1 MEIKFD
7 GKRALVTGAGKGLG
21 RAIAVKLAA
30 CGAKTVALSR
40 TQDDLDSL
48 KAECPAIETCL
59 ADLSDWT
66 TARQTIQGLGH
77 FDLLVNSAGVSRV
90 GPFLETKEED
100 FDYVF
105 NTNVK
110 ALYNVSQVVAKSMV
124 EKKSGGAIVQ
134 LSSAASTQA
143 LKDHAV
149 YCSTKGA
156 VDSLTTVMALELGP
170 HNIRTNCVN
179 PTVTMTAMGVYAWS
193 DPAKANPVLNR
204 IPLGRFA
211 EVEDV
216 VNSVLFL
223 LSDKAS
229 YLNGVTLPVEGGLLI
244 G

>member
-1 MEIKFD
+1 MEIKFE

-21 RAIAVKLAA
+21 RAIAVKLAE

-40 TQDDLDSL
+40 TQSDLDSL
-48 KAECPAIETCL
+48 KKECPSIETCL
-59 ADLSDWT
+59 ADLSNWSN
-66 TARQTIQGLGH
+66 AREKVESLGH
-77 FDLLVNSAGVSRV
+77 FDILVNSAGVSRV

-110 ALYNVSQVVAKSMV
+110 ALYNVSQVIAKSMV
-124 EKKSGGAIVQ
+124 KEGSGGSIVH

-170 HNIRTNCVN
+170 HKIRTNSVN
-179 PTVTMTAMGVYAWS
+179 PTVTMTDMGVYAWS
-193 DPAKANPVLNR
+193 DPAKADPVLNR

-223 LSDKAS
+223 LSDKAA

>member
-1 MEIKFD
+1 MEIQFE
-7 GKRALVTGAGKGLG
+7 GKRALVTGAGKGIG
-21 RAIAVKLAA
+21 RSIALKLVE

-40 TQDDLDSL
+40 TQEDLDSL
-48 KAECPAIETCL
+48 KKECPSIETCL
-59 ADLSDWT
+59 VDISDWSA
-66 TARQTIQGLGH
+66 ARSVVESLGH

-90 GPFLETKEED
+90 GPFLDVKEEE

-105 NTNVK
+105 NTNIK
-110 ALYNVSQVVAKSMV
+110 ALFNVSQVVARSMV
-124 EKKSGGAIVQ
+124 ERKSGGAIVH

-143 LKDHAV
+143 VKDHAV

-170 HNIRTNCVN
+170 HKIRTNCVN
-179 PTVTMTAMGVYAWS
+179 PTATMTAMGLYAWS
-193 DPAKANPVLNR
+193 DPAKSKPLLDR

-216 VNSVLFL
+216 VNAVVWL

-229 YLNGVTLPVEGGLLI
+229 YINGATLPVEGGLLVA
-244 G
+244 